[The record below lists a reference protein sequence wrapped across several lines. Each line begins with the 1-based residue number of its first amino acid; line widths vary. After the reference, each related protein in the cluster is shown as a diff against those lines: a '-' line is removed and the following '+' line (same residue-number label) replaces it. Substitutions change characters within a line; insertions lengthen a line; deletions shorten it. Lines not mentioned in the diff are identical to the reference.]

1 MMRGWMLIGWMTG
14 ALLLAA
20 CAAGDEGRDAA
31 ADTADTT
38 QQATAVPVSPAG
50 TPADSAVA
58 VEVAKKSPPAAAQ
71 DTMLT
76 AWTTLQMP
84 SEPWVQEAAT
94 PDALLRRVR
103 DVVAAQMEEPD
114 AGVLPTRMESQAAD
128 SAVGLL
134 THPNLADDSIRDIEF
149 RIHMRPE
156 GTIWR
161 VTAVDRR
168 ERCRRGVAAGGRC
181 A

>member
-1 MMRGWMLIGWMTG
+1 MMTMRGWMIPGL

-20 CAAGDEGRDAA
+20 ACADAPVPADAPRA
-31 ADTADTT
+31 ADSA
-38 QQATAVPVSPAG
+38 QPAAVAQAPSAG

-58 VEVAKKSPPAAAQ
+58 AEAAKEQAPAAQ

-76 AWTTLQMP
+76 QWTTLQMP

-94 PDALLRRVR
+94 PEALLRQVR

-128 SAVGLL
+128 SAVGHL
-134 THPNLADDSIRDIEF
+134 THPDLADDSIRDVEF
-149 RIHMRPE
+149 RIHMRPA
-156 GTIWR
+156 GSIWR
-161 VTAVDRR
+161 VTSVDRR
-168 ERCRRGVAAGGRC
+168 ERCRRGVAEGGRC

>member
-1 MMRGWMLIGWMTG
+1 MMTIPRRSAVLF

-20 CAAGDEGRDAA
+20 CGAA
-31 ADTADTT
+31 ADEADSADPP
-38 QQATAVPVSPAG
+38 QAADSAQAAQPAAA
-50 TPADSAVA
+50 PAADSAVA
-58 VEVAKKSPPAAAQ
+58 AAPATPATPAEPR

-76 AWTTLQMP
+76 HWTMLQMP
-84 SEPWVQEAAT
+84 SEPWIQEAASAE
-94 PDALLRRVR
+94 ALLRQVR
-103 DVVAAQMEEPD
+103 DVVAAQLEEPD
-114 AGVLPTRMESQAAD
+114 AGVLPTRMQSESAD

-149 RIHMRPE
+149 RIHMRHE
-156 GTIWR
+156 GSMWR
-161 VTAVDRR
+161 VTGVDRR